1 MASFTREG
9 STFGTLLIPS
19 DKGSVQGAGMSE
31 GSRKN
36 WSMADVSSKAVT
48 RRVAIAGGRIRIG
61 AEAFELLR
69 DGRLPKGDP
78 LAMAEIA
85 GIQAAK
91 QTPMLLPLCH
101 PISLNRV
108 MIHSVLRPED
118 HSVELFCLAE
128 IAEKTGVEME
138 ALTGLSV
145 ALLTIWDL
153 VKPVNP
159 ALEIAHTRLRYKS
172 GGKRGSWVNPE
183 GLPVEVEGILEELGL
198 GG

>member
-1 MASFTREG
+1 
-9 STFGTLLIPS
+9 
-19 DKGSVQGAGMSE
+19 MSE
-31 GSRKN
+31 KSGNS
-36 WSMADVSSKAVT
+36 WSMADISDKKTSH
-48 RRVAIAGGRIRIG
+48 RMAIAGGSIRIG
-61 AEAFELLR
+61 EEAYSLLVA
-69 DGRLPKGDP
+69 GKLPKGDP

-91 QTPMLLPLCH
+91 QTPALLPLCH

-108 MIHSVLRPED
+108 KVHSFPRQAD
-118 HSVELFCLAE
+118 YSVEVFCVAE

-159 ALEIAHTRLRYKS
+159 ALEMGEMRLCYKS
-172 GGKRGSWVNPE
+172 GGKSGVWIHPD
-183 GLPVEVEGILEELGL
+183 GLSSTVKSILDSM
-198 GG
+198 